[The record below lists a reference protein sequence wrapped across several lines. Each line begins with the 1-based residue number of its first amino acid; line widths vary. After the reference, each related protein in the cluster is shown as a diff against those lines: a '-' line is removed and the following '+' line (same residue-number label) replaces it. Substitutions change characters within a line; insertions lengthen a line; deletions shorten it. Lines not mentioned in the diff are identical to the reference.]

1 MSSSAVIVAMLK
13 TAPRRQRKSTAHS
26 STSGRP
32 LRTHPSGAPQ
42 RPRARAF
49 AGTIGEAYG
58 RFFELPVP
66 VVLVALWLLGA
77 ILLVGLVLG
86 VVSLAAIALA

>member
-1 MSSSAVIVAMLK
+1 VIVAMLR
-13 TAPRRQRKSTAHS
+13 TAPRRGRRKSTAHS

-32 LRTHPSGAPQ
+32 LRAHPSGAPQ

-49 AGTIGEAYG
+49 AGTITGEAYG
-58 RFFELPVP
+58 RFFELPVA
-66 VVLVALWLLGA
+66 VVSVALWLLGV

>member
-1 MSSSAVIVAMLK
+1 MLR
-13 TAPRRQRKSTAHS
+13 TAPRRGRRKSTAHS

-32 LRTHPSGAPQ
+32 LRTHPSGAP
-42 RPRARAF
+42 RWPRASAF
-49 AGTIGEAYG
+49 AGTIIGEAYG

-77 ILLVGLVLG
+77 IVFVGLVLG

>member
-1 MSSSAVIVAMLK
+1 MLR
-13 TAPRRQRKSTAHS
+13 TAPRRRRKSTAHS

-32 LRTHPSGAPQ
+32 LRTHPCGASQ
-42 RPRARAF
+42 RPRGRAF
-49 AGTIGEAYG
+49 AATIIGEAYD

-77 ILLVGLVLG
+77 ILFVGLVLG
-86 VVSLAAIALA
+86 VVSLATIALA